1 MMSPRYLKITKKLPK
16 GLLFCVKQTTLYF
29 QHGANSSKDGAGWGR
44 VSVGEKEEQEDLVA
58 KISCVSKD
66 GIAAHGPTHLPVHKY
81 QQGGP
86 TEFVPEMNL
95 S

>member
-1 MMSPRYLKITKKLPK
+1 MSSKRHSTFNMEPILPK
-16 GLLFCVKQTTLYF
+16 MGQGGAELVWVKRR
-29 QHGANSSKDGAGWGR
+29 N
-44 VSVGEKEEQEDLVA
+44 EEEEQEDLVA